1 MTINSWEIKEALR
14 EVLFE
19 QTKAGSYSTVLQ
31 SVQEAHNRI
40 GNEVR
45 DEPCIPTSE
54 AIDYFFKK
62 KPGLKD
68 STNET
73 NRKRLKHFAVI
84 FPELPLDEDTICE
97 HYWSHYDA
105 HAPRYRRNLYDTL
118 HDFYNTIREHFHLA
132 ANPMDAIKRP
142 NASGTGNI
150 QPHPLNEKWL
160 PGLLDA
166 VETDM
171 EMAAL
176 HTELA
181 AGWRPCA
188 YLRIKAID
196 VREALYRE
204 DPVILCRDKERTEL
218 TPLLPESLEYLSH
231 MTPASLSD
239 QDHVIRSKR
248 TSAGIRLPMGMKA
261 HTTMV
266 RGLYTRA
273 GIPGSFVPYD
283 LRDTFAT
290 MVLKYS
296 RDWFLTERLLHH
308 ILPGEGKR
316 YAAYPM
322 DQLCEDLEQ
331 FSPLRRIKM
340 DPPVQARKGGQN
352 PSLSGAGVTISRT
365 FELVFSLAI

>member
-1 MTINSWEIKEALR
+1 VTISTKELKKALR
-14 EVLFE
+14 EVLAE
-19 QTKAGSYSTVLQ
+19 ENTAGILPKIIPPLQ
-31 SVQEAHNRI
+31 ESIRI
-40 GNEVR
+40 GNEVT
-45 DEPCIPTSE
+45 DEPLIPTSE
-54 AIDYFFKK
+54 AIGYFFKK

-73 NRKRLKHFAVI
+73 NRKRLNHFAAV

-105 HAPRYRRNLYDTL
+105 NAPRYRRNLYDTL
-118 HDFYNTIREHFHLA
+118 DDFYSTIMEHFHLA
-132 ANPMDAIKRP
+132 TNPMDAIKRP
-142 NASGTGNI
+142 DASGTGNI
-150 QPHPLNEKWL
+150 QPHPLNETWL
-160 PGLLDA
+160 PALLDA

-188 YLRIKAID
+188 YRRIKAID

-204 DPVILCRDKERTEL
+204 NPVILCRDKERTEL
-218 TPLLPESLEYLSH
+218 TPLLSESLEHLAQ
-231 MTPASLSD
+231 MTPTSYSD

-248 TSAGIRLPMGMKA
+248 TRAGIRQPMGVKA

-273 GIPGSFVPYD
+273 GIPDSFVPYD

-308 ILPGEGKR
+308 KLPGEGKR
-316 YAAYPM
+316 YAGYPIG
-322 DQLCEDLEQ
+322 QLCEDLQQ
-331 FSPLRRIKM
+331 FSPLRWIKLE
-340 DPPVQARKGGQN
+340 PTVLARMGGQN
-352 PSLSGAGVTISRT
+352 LSVNGEGGTRT
-365 FELVFSLAI
+365 PTPFDT

>member
-1 MTINSWEIKEALR
+1 MTIRIQELKKALR
-14 EVLFE
+14 EVLSE
-19 QTKAGSYSTVLQ
+19 ENTDGIHPIIIPPLQ
-31 SVQEAHNRI
+31 EPIRI
-40 GNEVR
+40 GNEVT
-45 DEPCIPTSE
+45 DEPHIPTSE

-73 NRKRLKHFAVI
+73 NRKRLNHFAVV

-105 HAPRYRRNLYDTL
+105 NAPRYRRNLYDTL
-118 HDFYNTIREHFHLA
+118 DDFYNTIREHFHLA
-132 ANPMDAIKRP
+132 TNPMDAIKRP

-150 QPHPLNEKWL
+150 QPHPLNETWL
-160 PGLLDA
+160 PALLDA
-166 VETDM
+166 VEADM

-188 YLRIKAID
+188 YRRIKAID

-204 DPVILCRDKERTEL
+204 NPVILCRDKERTEL
-218 TPLLPESLEYLSH
+218 TPLLPESLECLAH

-248 TSAGIRLPMGMKA
+248 TRAGIRQPMGIKA

-273 GIPGSFVPYD
+273 GIPDSFVPYD

-308 ILPGEGKR
+308 KLPGEGKR
-316 YAAYPM
+316 YAGYPM
-322 DQLCEDLEQ
+322 SQLCEDLQQ
-331 FSPLRRIKM
+331 FSPLRRIKIE
-340 DPPVQARKGGQN
+340 PIVLTRKEGQN
-352 PSLSGAGVTISRT
+352 LSVNGEGGTRT
-365 FELVFSLAI
+365 PTPFGT